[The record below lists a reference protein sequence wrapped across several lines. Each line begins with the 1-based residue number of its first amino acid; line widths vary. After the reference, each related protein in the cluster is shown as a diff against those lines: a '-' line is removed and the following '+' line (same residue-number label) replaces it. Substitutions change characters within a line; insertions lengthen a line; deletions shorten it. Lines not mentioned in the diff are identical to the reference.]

1 MNKPIRVGIITE
13 NHFPRLGGME
23 IATHNL
29 AQSLNK
35 LRDISATISCST
47 MPEIPK
53 NYHYPY
59 KVYRS
64 KSFSILTPMLNWKN
78 IEKMIKKERINI
90 LHGLMFH
97 GGGATAIEIGKKFN
111 LPVIVQSHGSDVQIV
126 PEINYGASLNPK
138 IASKINNVIQHAD
151 KIIAISNI
159 NKQMILARGGT
170 EEKIS
175 VIPNGIQHQEIGAI
189 PLQDIRSR
197 YNLKPNDFVLL
208 TVGRNRP
215 IKRMELLF
223 KAIALIKDKNPQ
235 IKCICVGPKADLSQ
249 MVKTYHLEQNII
261 LTGSIPKQSTINNPP
276 YPELINLYRNSN
288 LYVSVSYREACSL
301 SALDALST
309 GTPVL
314 VGKKH
319 GIRDVIKED
328 ETGFTLQQETPEY
341 LAEMLQKI
349 SIKKQQL
356 ETQRNNIRNS
366 VSHLTW
372 DNIAKQLRNMYISLI

>member
-13 NHFPRLGGME
+13 THFPRIGGME

-35 LRDISATISCST
+35 LPDVSTAISCST
-47 MPEIPK
+47 MPEIPQ

-64 KSFSILTPMLNWKN
+64 KSFSILTPILNWKN
-78 IEKMIKKERINI
+78 IENMIKKEKINI

-97 GGGATAIEIGKKFN
+97 GGGATAIKIGKKFN
-111 LPVIVQSHGSDVQIV
+111 LPVIVQSHGSDVQVV

-138 IASKINNVIQHAD
+138 IANKINNVIQHAD

-159 NKQMILARGGT
+159 NKEMILARGGT

-175 VIPNGIQHQEIGAI
+175 VIPNGIQHEEIGTI
-189 PLQDIRSR
+189 PFEDIRSR
-197 YNLKPNDFVLL
+197 YNLTPNDFTLL

-223 KAIALIKDKNPQ
+223 QAIALIKDKNPH

-249 MVKTYHLEQNII
+249 MVQTYHLEQNII
-261 LTGSIPKQSTINNPP
+261 LTGSIPQQSTINNPP
-276 YPELINLYRNSN
+276 FPELINLYRNSN

-319 GIRDVIKED
+319 GIRDAIIEGK
-328 ETGFTLQQETPEY
+328 TGFTLQQETPED
-341 LAEMLQKI
+341 LAEMLQII
-349 SIKKQQL
+349 STQKQQL

-372 DNIAKQLRNMYISLI
+372 DNIAKQLRDMYLSLI

>member
-1 MNKPIRVGIITE
+1 MKTIRVGIITE

-23 IATHNL
+23 IATHHL

-35 LRDISATISCST
+35 LPDVSAAISCST
-47 MPEIPK
+47 MPEIPQ

-78 IEKMIKKERINI
+78 IEKMIKKEKINI

-97 GGGATAIEIGKKFN
+97 GGGATAIKIGKKFN
-111 LPVIVQSHGSDVQIV
+111 LPVIVQSHGSDVQVV

-138 IASKINNVIQHAD
+138 NASKINNVIQHAD
-151 KIIAISNI
+151 KIIAISDI
-159 NKQMILARGGT
+159 NKEMILELGGT
-170 EEKIS
+170 EDKIS
-175 VIPNGIQHQEIGAI
+175 VIPNGIQHQEIGNI
-189 PLQDIRSR
+189 PFQNMRSR
-197 YNLKPNDFVLL
+197 YNLKANDFVLL
-208 TVGRNRP
+208 TVGRNSP

-249 MVKTYHLEQNII
+249 MVQTYHLEENII
-261 LTGSIPKQSTINNPP
+261 LTGSIPKQSNINNPP
-276 YPELINLYRNSN
+276 FPELIHLYQNSN

-309 GTPVL
+309 GTPIL

-328 ETGFTLQQETPEY
+328 ETGFTLKEETPQALGEI
-341 LAEMLQKI
+341 LINLSKLDTNREKV
-349 SIKKQQL
+349 
-356 ETQRNNIRNS
+356 RNS

-372 DNIAKQLRNMYISLI
+372 DNVAKQLRNIYLSIIE

>member
-1 MNKPIRVGIITE
+1 MKTIRVGIITE

-23 IATHNL
+23 IASHNL

-35 LRDISATISCST
+35 LPDVSAAISCST
-47 MPEIPK
+47 MPEIPQ

-78 IEKMIKKERINI
+78 IEKMIKQEKINI

-97 GGGATAIEIGKKFN
+97 GGGATAIKIGKKFN
-111 LPVIVQSHGSDVQIV
+111 LPVIVQSHGSDVQVV

-138 IASKINNVIQHAD
+138 NASKINNVIQHAD
-151 KIIAISNI
+151 KIIAISDI
-159 NKQMILARGGT
+159 NKEMILELGGT
-170 EEKIS
+170 EDKIS
-175 VIPNGIQHQEIGAI
+175 VIPNGIQHQEIGNI
-189 PLQDIRSR
+189 PFQNMRSR
-197 YNLKPNDFVLL
+197 YNLKANDFVLL
-208 TVGRNRP
+208 TVGRNSP

-249 MVKTYHLEQNII
+249 MVQTYHLEKNII

-276 YPELINLYRNSN
+276 FPELIHLYQNSN

-309 GTPVL
+309 GTPIL

-328 ETGFTLQQETPEY
+328 ETGFTLKEETPQALGEI
-341 LAEMLQKI
+341 LINLSKLDTNREKV
-349 SIKKQQL
+349 
-356 ETQRNNIRNS
+356 RNS

-372 DNIAKQLRNMYISLI
+372 DNVAKQLRNIYLSIIE

>member
-1 MNKPIRVGIITE
+1 MKTIRVGIITE

-23 IATHNL
+23 IASHNL

-35 LRDISATISCST
+35 LPDVSAAISCST
-47 MPEIPK
+47 MPEISK

-78 IEKMIKKERINI
+78 IEKMIKKEKINI

-97 GGGATAIEIGKKFN
+97 GGGDTAIEIGKKFN
-111 LPVIVQSHGSDVQIV
+111 LPVIVQSHGSDVQVV

-138 IASKINNVIQHAD
+138 NTNKINNVIKHAD
-151 KIIAISNI
+151 KIIAISEI
-159 NKQMILARGGT
+159 NKQMILELGAK

-175 VIPNGIQHQEIGAI
+175 IVFNGIQHQEIGAI
-189 PLQDIRSR
+189 PFQDMRSQ
-197 YNLKPNDFVLL
+197 YNLKSSDFVLL

-223 KAIALIKDKNPQ
+223 KAIALIKEKNSE

-249 MVKTYHLEQNII
+249 MVQTYNLEQNII
-261 LTGSIPKQSTINNPP
+261 LTGSIPNKSTTNNPP
-276 YPELINLYRNSN
+276 YSELINLYRNSN

-309 GTPVL
+309 GTPIL
-314 VGKKH
+314 VAKKH
-319 GIRDVIKED
+319 GIRDVITEGK
-328 ETGFTLQQETPEY
+328 TGFTLQQETPEFM
-341 LAEMLQKI
+341 AEMLQKI
-349 SIKKQQL
+349 STQKQQL

-372 DNIAKQLRNMYISLI
+372 DNIAKQLRNTYLSLI